1 MFLVPSETFLLADVG
16 ESRQLL
22 RQTLAHIEPIL
33 PHIEPTGS
41 SDPPGEAASLLA
53 LYSTVIVTL
62 TELLCNLNTLPA
74 AALDDLQTLWNF
86 WMKMFQFYYFVD
98 QSKKPVNK

>member
-74 AALDDLQTLWNF
+74 DTLELLDEDVPVLLFCGPKQ
-86 WMKMFQFYYFVD
+86 KA
-98 QSKKPVNK
+98 SK